1 MRITVFGANGP
12 TGRHLTGQALAAG
25 HQVVAVTRRPGS
37 LTPRAGLTVVVADA
51 TDPATV
57 APAIEGADAV
67 LSALGTRFSKGP
79 VTTYSASA
87 TAITGAMAHHGV
99 ARLLVV
105 SSSIADPR
113 WRPSGAYFFN
123 HVLDPLV
130 NRRLGRTL
138 HEDMRRMEAVIR
150 RTDLDWTFVRPS
162 GLFEHSAVTAYRTAE
177 TSADGVFTAR
187 TDLAASMLRELEE
200 RRYVRTA
207 MGVITTAVRPNI
219 AKLIWNEA
227 VKKKVERRVA

>member
-1 MRITVFGANGP
+1 MRIAVFGANGP

-25 HQVVAVTRRPGS
+25 HEVVAVTRSPGALTERP
-37 LTPRAGLTVVVADA
+37 GLTVAVADA
-51 TDPATV
+51 TDPAAV
-57 APAIEGADAV
+57 DAAIAGTDAV
-67 LSALGTRFSKGP
+67 LSALGTRFSKQP
-79 VTTYSASA
+79 ITTYSASA
-87 TAITGAMAHHGV
+87 AAITEAMAHHGIK
-99 ARLLVV
+99 RLLAI
-105 SSSIADPR
+105 SSSIADPN
-113 WRPSGAYFFN
+113 WRPTGAHFFN

-150 RTDLDWTFVRPS
+150 RTDLDWTLVRPS
-162 GLFEHSAVTAYRTAE
+162 GLFEHPEVTDYLTAE

-207 MGVITTAVRPNI
+207 MGVVTTAVKPNI
-219 AKLIWNEA
+219 AKLIWNEG
-227 VKKKVERRVA
+227 VKKK

>member
-12 TGRHLTGQALAAG
+12 TGRHLTDQALAAG
-25 HQVVAVTRRPGS
+25 HEVVAVTRRPGS
-37 LTPRAGLTVVVADA
+37 LSTRPGLAVAVADA
-51 TDPATV
+51 TDPV
-57 APAIEGADAV
+57 AVDAAIRGTDAV
-67 LSALGTRFSKGP
+67 LSVLGARFSKE
-79 VTTYSASA
+79 TISTYSASA
-87 TAITGAMAHHGV
+87 TAVTGAMARHGIK
-99 ARLLVV
+99 RLLAV
-105 SSSIADPR
+105 SSSIADPH
-113 WRPSGAYFFN
+113 WRPTGAHFFN

-162 GLFEHSAVTAYRTAE
+162 GLFEHPVVTDYHTAE
-177 TSADGVFTAR
+177 ASADGVFTAR

-207 MGVITTAVRPNI
+207 MGVITTAVQPNI
-219 AKLIWNEA
+219 AKLIWNEG
-227 VKKKVERRVA
+227 VKKK